1 MAQKER
7 VLGDETREETRIREV
22 ATPSK
27 AGGEIQRLSS
37 NQKR

>member
-22 ATPSK
+22 ATPSRELQIRQEERFK
-27 AGGEIQRLSS
+27 D
-37 NQKR
+37 